1 MSSPIDDY
9 YDLSSL
15 VDDDIILVCVL
26 IQMSRII
33 PNKAILSSLEK
44 LSLRKY
50 QGDLDFLLN
59 LKTETIKDLS
69 NAFKPMVNKFRDDE
83 MSENITNLLDVIEYK
98 DIKKCLSIK
107 QTTYSNKRF
116 DIIKKLDFGRVM
128 DFLCPITLLKFRA

>member
-1 MSSPIDDY
+1 MSNPLDDY

-69 NAFKPMVNKFRDDE
+69 NAFKSMVNKFRDDE

-98 DIKKCLSIK
+98 DG
-107 QTTYSNKRF
+107 YVR
-116 DIIKKLDFGRVM
+116 
-128 DFLCPITLLKFRA
+128 